1 MQHGVAFERV
11 GIVQQETPLATKRR
25 ARKIYRELGQT
36 FPYAHA
42 ELDFTNAFE
51 LLVATV
57 LSAQTT
63 DITVNSVTPELF
75 ARYPDAAA
83 MAQAPEIE
91 IQELIRSTGF
101 YKNKTRSLL
110 GLSQAIVDDH
120 GGEVPGTLEELV
132 KLPGVGRKTAF
143 VVLGNAFGVPGIT
156 TDTHVIRLANR
167 LGWTDSTNANVVE
180 RDLAELF
187 ERKDWTEL
195 SHRLIFLGRRVCHAK
210 RPACG
215 ACPVAKWCPSAGIGE
230 INPEAAQ
237 DLLAYELAPGREH
250 IHQALVHGATRQ
262 ELRAAG
268 YAWEA

>member
-1 MQHGVAFERV
+1 MSN
-11 GIVQQETPLATKRR
+11 ETPLAKKRR
-25 ARKIYRELGQT
+25 ARKIYRVLGET

-42 ELDFTNAFE
+42 ELDFSNPFE

-63 DITVNSVTPELF
+63 DIRVNSVTPALF
-75 ARYPDAAA
+75 ARYPDAHA
-83 MAQAPEIE
+83 MAAAQETE
-91 IQELIRSTGF
+91 LQELIRPTGF

-110 GLSQAIVDDH
+110 GLSQALVDDH
-120 GGEVPGTLEELV
+120 DGEVPDSLDALV
-132 KLPGVGRKTAF
+132 QLPGVGRKTAF
-143 VVLGNAFGVPGIT
+143 VVLGNVFGVPGIT

-167 LGWTDSTNANVVE
+167 FGWTESTNATVVE
-180 RDLAELF
+180 RDIAELF
-187 ERKDWTEL
+187 EPKDYTEL
-195 SHRLIFLGRRVCHAK
+195 SHRVIFLGRRVCHAK

-230 INPEAAQ
+230 INPEAAKQ
-237 DLLAYELAPGREH
+237 LLSYELAPGREH
-250 IHQALVHGATRQ
+250 IHQALLAGATRA